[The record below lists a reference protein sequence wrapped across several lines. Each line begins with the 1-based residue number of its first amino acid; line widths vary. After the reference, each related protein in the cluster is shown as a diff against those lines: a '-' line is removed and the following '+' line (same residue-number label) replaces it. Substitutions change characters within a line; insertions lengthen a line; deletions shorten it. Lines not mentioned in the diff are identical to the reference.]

1 MFWVPGQ
8 KSTRPPAES
17 RLLLRFQRIECAA
30 ATMEIGVCLGDQG
43 ATGIRAMLC
52 RKFGGEC
59 AEALCEEEDAN
70 YGDTGLGILMVRVWR
85 LVLGGAR
92 GKGGG
97 EFVVTC

>member
-1 MFWVPGQ
+1 MSWGSGRYWYSRNAVPQ
-8 KSTRPPAES
+8 
-17 RLLLRFQRIECAA
+17 
-30 ATMEIGVCLGDQG
+30 V
-43 ATGIRAMLC
+43 
-52 RKFGGEC
+52 FGGEC

-70 YGDTGLGILMVRVWR
+70 YGDAGLGILMVRVWR